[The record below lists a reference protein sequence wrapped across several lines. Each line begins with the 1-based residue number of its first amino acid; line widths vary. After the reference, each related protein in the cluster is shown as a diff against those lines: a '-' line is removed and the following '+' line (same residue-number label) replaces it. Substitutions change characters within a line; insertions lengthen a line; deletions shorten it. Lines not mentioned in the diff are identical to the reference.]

1 MLFGATFF
9 QVTGVLMLTPWLL
22 LVLKE
27 AGVSSTV
34 AGLFAATSW
43 LGVLLITPVASS
55 ITQALGRRRALWLS
69 SSVPLL
75 CVLGFYTTD
84 HLGLWFVLE
93 LLAGVAGG
101 LRWVLAEAFVAEFAP
116 PAQRGRYIG
125 IYSTILGSTFFIGP
139 SLLTWVGTQSPYAL
153 GLIAALLAVGLLG
166 TWGIPVHPATTPPP
180 STSPEDTAQAAVGW
194 RGLWQVL
201 REHPVVM
208 LTGFVAGIF
217 ELGLASTLPLYG
229 LWLGWAAGAA
239 TLLVAVS
246 GLGGTLFALPAGLLA
261 DRFASPAQGRR
272 HMMRYLAGLLL
283 LAALVAWGINAGLL
297 WAGLLWAVVCVW
309 GAAGG
314 ALYTLTMT
322 DIGARAQGLELVNST
337 AVLVLNYTLGGLVA
351 SAATGW
357 LLDHSPR
364 WGFGALLVAVAGVG
378 FGVLRS
384 QRDNPVAH

>member
-1 MLFGATFF
+1 MGA
-9 QVTGVLMLTPWLL
+9 
-22 LVLKE
+22 
-27 AGVSSTV
+27 
-34 AGLFAATSW
+34 
-43 LGVLLITPVASS
+43 
-55 ITQALGRRRALWLS
+55 
-69 SSVPLL
+69 
-75 CVLGFYTTD
+75 
-84 HLGLWFVLE
+84 
-93 LLAGVAGG
+93 
-101 LRWVLAEAFVAEFAP
+101 
-116 PAQRGRYIG
+116 
-125 IYSTILGSTFFIGP
+125 
-139 SLLTWVGTQSPYAL
+139 QSPYAL

-166 TWGIPVHPATTPPP
+166 TWGIPVHPDTSPPP
-180 STSPEDTAQAAVGW
+180 STSPEGTAQAAVGW